1 MNIKQKQVGVYMN
14 LLEIKKAVQSGN
26 FSLAE
31 LNELGA
37 YINSVKTFNAKTSI
51 NVGDKVYVV
60 QKTKRTLGTV
70 EKVNIKKAI
79 VTLPEGRY
87 NVPLSMIEQ
96 A

>member
-1 MNIKQKQVGVYMN
+1 MN
-14 LLEIKKAVQSGN
+14 LLDIKQAVKNGN

-31 LNELGA
+31 LNELGNF
-37 YINSVKTFNAKTSI
+37 INSVKTLNAKCSI

-70 EKVNIKKAI
+70 VKVNIKKAI
-79 VTLPEGRY
+79 VNLPEGRY
-87 NVPLSMIEQ
+87 NVPLSMIES

>member
-1 MNIKQKQVGVYMN
+1 MNLITIKQAIRDG
-14 LLEIKKAVQSGN
+14 G

-37 YINSVKTFNAKTSI
+37 YINSVKTLNAKTSI
-51 NVGDKVYVV
+51 SVGDQVYVV

-79 VTLPEGRY
+79 VTLPTGRY